1 MCRFIET
8 MRVEKGE
15 IVNLDFHRQRFE
27 ATHRHY
33 WPGAEELSWQNV
45 YAAVD
50 ARLEK
55 AKLRFLYD
63 ETSIT
68 EISCTEYVQKDIR
81 SLKLVRANDISYPFK
96 HSDRSALEK
105 LKAQQAD
112 CDEILIVKDNHITDT
127 SFTNVAFFDGKEW
140 FTSDTPL
147 LSGTRRASLIAQGRL
162 KEREIL
168 TDDLPAYTSIALF
181 NAMID
186 LGELVLP
193 LHEGCFTIR

>member
-15 IVNLDFHRQRFE
+15 IVNLTYHQDRFR
-27 ATHRHY
+27 ATRRHF
-33 WPGAEELSWQNV
+33 WPTAEELSWQNV

-50 ARLEK
+50 RQLEK

-81 SLKLVRANDISYPFK
+81 SLKLVRADDISYPFK

-105 LKAQQAD
+105 LKAQQGD
-112 CDEILIVKDNHITDT
+112 CDEILIVKNNHITDT

-140 FTSDTPL
+140 FTPDTSL

-162 KEREIL
+162 KEQEIL
-168 TDDLPAYTSIALF
+168 ADNLFAYSFIALF

-193 LHEGCFTIR
+193 LQEGCLTIR